1 VGPLPK
7 ARLAISK
14 PISKCGVDFC
24 GPIHTYLRLR
34 EKAPSKSYLVMF
46 VCLVVKAVHIEE
58 EIFTDIYC
66 DNGTNFVGASNQ
78 LHDLIKFLFN

>member
-1 VGPLPK
+1 
-7 ARLAISK
+7 
-14 PISKCGVDFC
+14 
-24 GPIHTYLRLR
+24 
-34 EKAPSKSYLVMF
+34 MF